1 MNQTQT
7 NSSKK
12 YNFTINEL
20 TKSSTAKRLSIDN
33 TPNLEIKNNLWR
45 LIKEVLQPIRD
56 KWGQPIIVTSGYRCE
71 RLNKAIGGSLN
82 SDHVYG
88 AAADIKT
95 VSDTREDNKRLFDLI
110 VQMSKDKEIV
120 CRQIIDEYNLDWIH
134 LGINNK
140 YNKYKENQILHIK

>member
-12 YNFTINEL
+12 YNFTIAEL
-20 TKSSTAKRLSIDN
+20 TKSPTANRLKIDN
-33 TPNLEIKNNLWR
+33 TPGQVITENLNR

-56 KWGQPIIVTSGYRCE
+56 AWDYPIIVTSGYRCD
-71 RLNKAIGGSLN
+71 RLNKAIGGALN
-82 SDHVYG
+82 SDHRFG
-88 AAADIKT
+88 CAADIKT

-120 CRQIIDEYNLDWIH
+120 CRQIIDEYNYDWIH
-134 LGINNK
+134 VSINNK

>member
-56 KWGQPIIVTSGYRCE
+56 KWG
-71 RLNKAIGGSLN
+71 
-82 SDHVYG
+82 
-88 AAADIKT
+88 
-95 VSDTREDNKRLFDLI
+95 
-110 VQMSKDKEIV
+110 
-120 CRQIIDEYNLDWIH
+120 
-134 LGINNK
+134 
-140 YNKYKENQILHIK
+140 

>member
-82 SDHVYG
+82 SDHRFG
-88 AAADIKT
+88 CAADIKT

>member
-20 TKSSTAKRLSIDN
+20 TKSAAAKNLGIDN

-56 KWGQPIIVTSGYRCE
+56 AWGQPIIVTSGYRCQK
-71 RLNKAIGGSLN
+71 LNRAIGGAIN

-88 AAADIKT
+88 CAADIHT
-95 VSDTREDNKRLFDLI
+95 VTDTRDDNKKLFDLI
-110 VQMSKDKEIV
+110 IKLKDEGVIT
-120 CRQIIDEYNLDWIH
+120 CRQIIDEYNYNWIH
-134 LGINNK
+134 VSINNN